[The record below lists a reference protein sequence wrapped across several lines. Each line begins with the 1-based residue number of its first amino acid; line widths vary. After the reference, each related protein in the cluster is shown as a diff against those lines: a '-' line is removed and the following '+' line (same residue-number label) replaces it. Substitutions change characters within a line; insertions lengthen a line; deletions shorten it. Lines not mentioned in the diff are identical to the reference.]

1 MKKLFVLILLL
12 PVLYTAQEL
21 DAKVTINNEKLLAV
35 YKDKLANFPL
45 DLENYLNST
54 RFTGQTWEFE
64 KIKCTFNIFFS
75 AAADENKYSAQ
86 VSITSLR
93 PVEGSTSPTLMLN
106 VVDNNWEFIYEP
118 GQSMYFIQDYDA
130 LTDFLDFYAFMI
142 IGMNEDSYA
151 ELGGAEYFNQ
161 AYNIAI
167 LGSSTPGSSGW
178 DKSSSSYNRR
188 GLIDDLL
195 NEKYRTFRE
204 DYFDYHYN
212 GLDIYASKKID
223 AQKNIIKLIKNLEA
237 LRTKV
242 DIYGTL
248 VKTFFDAKS
257 GEITSFLKDYPDK
270 TIFKSLKK
278 VDPPHTAKYDEVL
291 FN

>member
-1 MKKLFVLILLL
+1 MRKLFVLILVL
-12 PVLYTAQEL
+12 PVIYIAQEL

-35 YKDKLANFPL
+35 YKDKLANFAN
-45 DLENYLNST
+45 DLENYLNNT
-54 RFTGQTWEFE
+54 RFTGQSWEFDR
-64 KIKCTFNIFFS
+64 IKCTFNIFFS
-75 AAADENKYSAQ
+75 AANNENSYSAQ
-86 VSITSLR
+86 VSVTSLR
-93 PVEGSTSPTLMLN
+93 PVEGSTSPSLMLN

-130 LTDFLDFYAFMI
+130 LTDFLDFYALMI

-167 LGSSTPGSSGW
+167 LGASTPGSSGW

-204 DYFDYHYN
+204 DYFNYHYN
-212 GLDIYASKKID
+212 GLDIYTSKKEE

-237 LRTKV
+237 LKTKV

-257 GEITSFLKDYPDK
+257 GEIVTYLKDYPDK
-270 TIFKSLKK
+270 SIFKSLKK

-291 FN
+291 YD

>member
-12 PVLYTAQEL
+12 PVIYSAQEL

-35 YKDKLANFPL
+35 YKDKLANFAM

-54 RFTGQTWEFE
+54 RFTGQNWEFDR
-64 KIKCTFNIFFS
+64 IRCTFNIFFS
-75 AAADENKYSAQ
+75 AAANENSYSAQ

-93 PVEGSTSPTLMLN
+93 PVEGSTSPSLMLN

-130 LTDFLDFYAFMI
+130 LTDFLDFYAFVI
-142 IGMNEDSYA
+142 IGFNEDSYA

-167 LGSSTPGSSGW
+167 LGASTPGSSGW
-178 DKSSSSYNRR
+178 DKASSSYNRR
-188 GLIDDLL
+188 GLIDDIL

-212 GLDIYASKKID
+212 GLDIFTSKRD
-223 AQKNIIKLIKNLEA
+223 ESQKNIIKLIKNLEA
-237 LRTKV
+237 LKTKV

-248 VKTFFDAKS
+248 IKTFFDAKS
-257 GEITSFLKDYPDK
+257 GEIVTYLKDYPDK
-270 TIFKSLKK
+270 SIFKSLKK
-278 VDPPHTAKYDEVL
+278 VDPPHTAKYDVIIYE
-291 FN
+291 

>member
-1 MKKLFVLILLL
+1 MKKLFVLIILL
-12 PVLYTAQEL
+12 PVLYIAQEL

-75 AAADENKYSAQ
+75 AASDENKYSAQ

-167 LGSSTPGSSGW
+167 LGASTPGSSGW

-188 GLIDDLL
+188 GLIDDIL
-195 NEKYRTFRE
+195 NEKYRKFRE

-212 GLDIYASKKID
+212 GLDIYASKKLD